1 VKEGED
7 VRSDPG
13 AEGALCR
20 RGRGRRIVTRPSSF
34 LPAVLLSALT
44 LAGCGL
50 TGESAPPPPCPRIV
64 ALDGADSLTR
74 FAGAGRDL
82 TDIAFE
88 AEIAQ
93 LAGSCSY
100 DEEGIE
106 VTLQL
111 RFSAAR
117 GPADTDRR
125 AAFSYL
131 VAVADLDQ
139 QVLSREGF
147 DTAIEFSG
155 TATRAGILE
164 EVEQHVPLAEGRTGA
179 DYVIYVGFEVSRE
192 ELEYNRRQG
201 S

>member
-1 VKEGED
+1 MSRDQRAV
-7 VRSDPG
+7 VRLP
-13 AEGALCR
+13 A
-20 RGRGRRIVTRPSSF
+20 F
-34 LPAVLLSALT
+34 LPAALLSALA

-50 TGESAPPPPCPRIV
+50 TGESTPPPPCPRIV
-64 ALDGADSLTR
+64 ALDGADSLVQ
-74 FAGAGRDL
+74 FAGSGRDL

-93 LAGSCSY
+93 LAGACSY
-100 DEEGIE
+100 DEDGID

-111 RFSAAR
+111 RFRAAR

-131 VAVADLDQ
+131 VAIADLDQ
-139 QVLSREGF
+139 QVLSRESF
-147 DTAIEFSG
+147 DTAIEFRG
-155 TATRAGILE
+155 TATRAGTLE
-164 EVEQHVPLAEGRTGA
+164 ELEQRVPLAEGRTGA
-179 DYVIYVGFEVSRE
+179 DYVIYVGFELSRE

>member
-1 VKEGED
+1 M
-7 VRSDPG
+7 
-13 AEGALCR
+13 
-20 RGRGRRIVTRPSSF
+20 TRLSSS
-34 LPAVLLSALT
+34 LPAVLLSALA

-93 LAGSCSY
+93 LTGSCSY
-100 DEEGIE
+100 DDEGID
-106 VTLQL
+106 VTFQL
-111 RFSAAR
+111 RIIAAR

-125 AAFSYL
+125 AAFGYL

-147 DTAIEFSG
+147 DTAIEFPG
-155 TATRAGILE
+155 TATRASIIE
-164 EVEQHVPLAEGRTGA
+164 EVERRVPLAEGRTGA

>member
-1 VKEGED
+1 MKEGED

-13 AEGALCR
+13 AEGALCG
-20 RGRGRRIVTRPSSF
+20 RGRGRRIVTRPFSF
-34 LPAVLLSALT
+34 LPAVLLSALA
-44 LAGCGL
+44 LAGCGSD
-50 TGESAPPPPCPRIV
+50 GDPAPPPCPRIV

-82 TDIAFE
+82 TDIDFE

-100 DEEGIE
+100 DDEGID

-111 RFSAAR
+111 RFRAAR
-117 GPADTDRR
+117 GPADADRR

-131 VAVADLDQ
+131 VALADLDQ
-139 QVLSREGF
+139 QVLSRESF
-147 DTAIEFSG
+147 DAAVEFPG
-155 TATRAGILE
+155 NTTQAGILE
-164 EVEQHVPLAEGRTGA
+164 ERELRVPLAEGRTGA
-179 DYVIYVGFEVSRE
+179 NYVIYIGFEVSRE